1 MSNITSNKIIFAKK
15 LREEREHL
23 GLMQKEMAEK
33 LNLPPNT
40 YNGYETGKRSPSLEI
55 ATQIADAL
63 NVSADYLLGRTDN
76 RNLTVKDEKSIKN
89 DLKKMMTDLRTGQ
102 AGPAFYGDTE
112 LDEEELDLIEDAM
125 ELALKTIKLRNKEK
139 YTPKKYKKD
148 K

>member
-1 MSNITSNKIIFAKK
+1 MNTLNNRLRQLRIEKGKTQKDVAKDLGTTDVSIGRYEK
-15 LREEREHL
+15 GEREPKTD
-23 GLMQKEMAEK
+23 M
-33 LNLPPNT
+33 LNAL
-40 YNGYETGKRSPSLEI
+40 
-55 ATQIADAL
+55 ADYF

-76 RNLTVKDEKSIKN
+76 RNLTAKDEKSIKN

-148 K
+148 R

>member
-1 MSNITSNKIIFAKK
+1 MFGKRLRLLRKEQNLTQKSLGEKVNVSDRVIGYYESDERFPDKDTLNKI
-15 LREEREHL
+15 
-23 GLMQKEMAEK
+23 
-33 LNLPPNT
+33 
-40 YNGYETGKRSPSLEI
+40 
-55 ATQIADAL
+55 ADYF
-63 NVSADYLLGRTDN
+63 NVSVDYLLCRTDN
-76 RNLTVKDEKSIKN
+76 RNLTAKDEKSIKN

-148 K
+148 R

>member
-76 RNLTVKDEKSIKN
+76 RNLTVKDEKSI
-89 DLKKMMTDLRTGQ
+89 
-102 AGPAFYGDTE
+102 
-112 LDEEELDLIEDAM
+112 
-125 ELALKTIKLRNKEK
+125 NKEK
-139 YTPKKYKKD
+139 DIEKIIDELMEQQGLMLCGEPMNEEDMLLLRNSIRSTIEMAKNMKKKD
-148 K
+148 

>member
-1 MSNITSNKIIFAKK
+1 MNINQRIKY
-15 LREEREHL
+15 LREN
-23 GLMQKEMAEK
+23 MNMSQKELAEK
-33 LNLPPNT
+33 INLNTSVMNRIESGERPIRDEELV
-40 YNGYETGKRSPSLEI
+40 KLSEI
-55 ATQIADAL
+55 FD
-63 NVSADYLLGRTDN
+63 VSADYLLGRTDN

>member
-1 MSNITSNKIIFAKK
+1 MESLGKRITNARKK
-15 LREEREHL
+15 LD
-23 GLMQKEMAEK
+23 MNQKELAEK
-33 LNLPPNT
+33 CGITEATLSR
-40 YNGYETGKRSPSLEI
+40 YENELREPKGEVVVKI
-55 ATQIADAL
+55 ANAL
-63 NVSADYLLGRTDN
+63 DVSTDYLLGRTDN

>member
-1 MSNITSNKIIFAKK
+1 MFGKRLRLLRKEQNLTQKSLGEKVNVSDRVIGYYESDERFPDKDTLNKI
-15 LREEREHL
+15 
-23 GLMQKEMAEK
+23 
-33 LNLPPNT
+33 
-40 YNGYETGKRSPSLEI
+40 
-55 ATQIADAL
+55 ADYFD
-63 NVSADYLLGRTDN
+63 VSVDYLLCRTNN

-89 DLKKMMTDLRTGQ
+89 DLQKLMTDLRTGQ
-102 AGPAFYGDTE
+102 AGPAFYGETE